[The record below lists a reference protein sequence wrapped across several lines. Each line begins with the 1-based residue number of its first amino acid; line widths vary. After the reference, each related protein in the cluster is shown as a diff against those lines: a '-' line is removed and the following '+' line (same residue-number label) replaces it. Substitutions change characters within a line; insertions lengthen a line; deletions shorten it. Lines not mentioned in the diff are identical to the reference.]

1 MIDDVLSR
9 KWKVLPIN
17 DVVKWGSGG
26 TPKAGIKEYY
36 ENGTIPWLIIG
47 DLNDGIVKKAQTC
60 ITPKGLE
67 NSSAKIIPKGTLL
80 VAMYGSIGK
89 LGITGMECCTNQA
102 IAFVKESKGVCT
114 KFLFYYMM
122 HVKPHLIKM
131 GKGGTQRNISQTVLK
146 SLNIPVPHIQEQ
158 ERIVSRIEELFS
170 ELENGIENLKK
181 AKAQLGIY
189 KQAVLKEAFEG
200 KLTHNHYDVTKYMC
214 KINAY
219 RNDNGYKIKYSM
231 MEHFEL
237 PQIPD
242 SWKWCCIGDIATK
255 SEYGTSKKSSKM
267 GKVPVIRMGNIQN
280 GKILWNDLV
289 FSNDDDEIKQYM
301 VKKGDVLFN
310 RTNSPE
316 LVGKTAIFSDD
327 REALFAGYLIRIN
340 QVPMINAKYLN
351 YFLNS
356 PIARQYGNL
365 VKTDGVNQSN
375 INSKKMYSYPFPLCT
390 EKEQLEIVEEIET
403 RLSVCENIEKTVD
416 TALEQAEIMRQSIL
430 KQAFEGRL

>member
-1 MIDDVLSR
+1 M
-9 KWKVLPIN
+9 KY
-17 DVVKWGSGG
+17 
-26 TPKAGIKEYY
+26 KEYSIGELLDY
-36 ENGTIPWLIIG
+36 EQPSKYIVSSTEYNDKYKTPVLTAGKTFIIG
-47 DLNDGIVKKAQTC
+47 YTDELEGI
-60 ITPKGLE
+60 
-67 NSSAKIIPKGTLL
+67 
-80 VAMYGSIGK
+80 
-89 LGITGMECCTNQA
+89 
-102 IAFVKESKGVCT
+102 FD
-114 KFLFYYMM
+114 
-122 HVKPHLIKM
+122 
-131 GKGGTQRNISQTVLK
+131 
-146 SLNIPVPHIQEQ
+146 NIPVIIFDDFTTATQFVNFKFKVKSSAMKILKPRHDWVNIKYMYYLLQSIRFEHSTHKRYWLQHYSKIKVKIPSLYEQ
-158 ERIVSRIEELFS
+158 LRIVAHIEELFS

-219 RNDNGYKIKYSM
+219 RNDNGYKIRYSM

-242 SWKWCCIGDIATK
+242 AWKWCCIGDIATK

-403 RLSVCENIEKTVD
+403 RLSVCENIENTVD

>member
-1 MIDDVLSR
+1 MSIY
-9 KWKVLPIN
+9 K
-17 DVVKWGSGG
+17 DVVEKIAIPADKKIKQKNYLSNGKIAVIDQGKNYISGYTNDINCNIYPG
-26 TPKAGIKEYY
+26 EPVIVFGDHTCNVKYVTTPFAPGADGIK
-36 ENGTIPWLIIG
+36 ILKP
-47 DLNDGIVKKAQTC
+47 KKY
-60 ITPKGLE
+60 ID
-67 NSSAKIIPKGTLL
+67 S
-80 VAMYGSIGK
+80 
-89 LGITGMECCTNQA
+89 
-102 IAFVKESKGVCT
+102 
-114 KFLFYYMM
+114 KFLYYST
-122 HVKPHLIKM
+122 KYLIRKLRNRGYGRHYQYLQKM
-131 GKGGTQRNISQTVLK
+131 EI
-146 SLNIPVPHIQEQ
+146 NIPSTIEQ
-158 ERIVSRIEELFS
+158 EYIVSHIEELFS
-170 ELENGIENLKK
+170 ELDNGIENLQK